1 VSKFIPL
8 AIALALPFATC
19 AEAQI
24 PTSSAEFRTNSA
36 ADAKIRGAIELD
48 RLVRCAMS
56 RRENLARNVL
66 LTRPGSNDQERVIAP
81 FRRVMENCM
90 NDLIPGMFLGNAET
104 RGAIAEV
111 LYLRQYPTQPV
122 FAALDHKPLDLPK
135 SWTGSKI
142 SEYEKVQVLG
152 QDFSNCVVA
161 KDPENADALL
171 RTEIRSPAE
180 RNVFRRLVPVL
191 GPCLPKGL
199 KMELDVAWLRSV
211 VAEGLLR
218 SMGEWQ
224 PAVSGRS

>member
-1 VSKFIPL
+1 MMKLAAL
-8 AIALALPFATC
+8 AIAFVLPFATC

-36 ADAKIRGAIELD
+36 ADAKVRGAIELD

-56 RRENLARNVL
+56 RRENLARNIL
-66 LTRPGSNDQERVIAP
+66 LTRPGSNEQERVIAP

-90 NDLIPGMFLGNAET
+90 NDLVPGMFLGNVET

-122 FAALDHKPLDLPK
+122 FAALDHKPLGLPK
-135 SWTGSKI
+135 SWTGGKI
-142 SEYEKVQVLG
+142 NEYEKVQVLG

-161 KDPENADALL
+161 KAREDADALL

-180 RNVFRRLVPVL
+180 RNFFRRLVPLL

-211 VAEGLLR
+211 LAEALLR
-218 SMGEWQ
+218 GMGEWQ